1 MAAKSKITLPQLE
14 KAMASTTHTVRYD
27 AMLEFARSDISPDAT
42 PILLAALKDSYSG
55 VVGTAVPC
63 LGQIGPAAKNYGT
76 PQLDI
81 PQVVWDLIAAAKQ
94 IDRFSGLPGHY
105 PKCVEALVK
114 IAPECDLVV
123 GLIHDQIG
131 LTNWHH
137 LKASLQALKTIGTE
151 ESIDLLKRAVEF
163 WAPEL
168 DKKELRIA
176 REIVEGK
183 R

>member
-1 MAAKSKITLPQLE
+1 MSAKSKITLEQLQ
-14 KAMASTTHTVRYD
+14 KAMASKTHTVRYD
-27 AMLEFARSDISPDAT
+27 AMLEFARSDISPEAT
-42 PILLAALKDSYSG
+42 PVLLAALNDDYRG
-55 VVGTAVPC
+55 VVGAAVQC
-63 LGQIGPAAKNYGT
+63 LGKVGPAAKSYGT

-81 PQVVWDLIAAAKQ
+81 PQVVWDLIAAAKR
-94 IDRFSGLPGHY
+94 IDRINGLPGLY
-105 PKCVEALVK
+105 PDCVEALVK

-123 GLIHDQIG
+123 GLIHDLIG
-131 LTNWHH
+131 LTGWHF
-137 LKASLQALKTIGTE
+137 LRTSLQALKTIGTE

-176 REIVEGK
+176 REIVDGK